1 MSHSFCNHID
11 CSPPGSPVH
20 GISQASML
28 EGVTIPFSRD
38 LPGPGIQPVSL
49 ALAGGVTFTAESP
62 GEPRIT
68 PTGHI
73 MHYYFFI
80 HCWICL
86 VIFSKKKIF
95 VVYSRG
101 VLVCYF
107 SFLFYFFLL
116 LLFCLHHSSC
126 GISVPWPGI
135 EPAFSAVKAQSPNT
149 GPHVI
154 ICNFLFI

>member
-38 LPGPGIQPVSL
+38 LPGPGIQPVSC
-49 ALAGGVTFTAESP
+49 ALAGGGVTFTAESP

-86 VIFSKKKIF
+86 VIFSKKKNLCCLFKRCISLLFFFSVLFF
-95 VVYSRG
+95 VVVV
-101 VLVCYF
+101 VLPA
-107 SFLFYFFLL
+107 SLILWDL
-116 LLFCLHHSSC
+116 SSLTRDWAC
-126 GISVPWPGI
+126 ILGS
-135 EPAFSAVKAQSPNT
+135 ESTKS
-149 GPHVI
+149 
-154 ICNFLFI
+154 